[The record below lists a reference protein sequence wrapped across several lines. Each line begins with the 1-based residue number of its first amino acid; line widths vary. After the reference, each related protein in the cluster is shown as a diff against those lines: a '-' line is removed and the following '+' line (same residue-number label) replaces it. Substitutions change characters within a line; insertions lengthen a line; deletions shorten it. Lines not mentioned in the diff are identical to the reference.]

1 MVSVDLTEEEAP
13 ILKATKKHR
22 QELLLEIE
30 IHFHN
35 QNLLIEDSLYT
46 TYVIP
51 QRRVPL
57 RNDPW
62 GPLGLNAFFTLFY
75 CFENFHPPLRCIDF
89 WPLYCD
95 GGRRRRRRAGA
106 YLRFGTLDHVR
117 TIFFKFIG
125 LYGVWHEGGT
135 ILKSV

>member
-1 MVSVDLTEEEAP
+1 MVVQKL
-13 ILKATKKHR
+13 ILSDFP
-22 QELLLEIE
+22 LL
-30 IHFHN
+30 
-35 QNLLIEDSLYT
+35 
-46 TYVIP
+46 
-51 QRRVPL
+51 
-57 RNDPW
+57 W
-62 GPLGLNAFFTLFY
+62 GPAVALNKKKPKVFD

-95 GGRRRRRRAGA
+95 GGRAGA